1 MRKILVILLSVI
13 TLSLLPAGEA
23 VPCLAPAAQ
32 AQARTS
38 KKKAVSSSGKKTSG
52 GSSTKKKAAKTG
64 GGSQKKQA
72 SPASSADVRR
82 QQQQARSEIRQT
94 QKEITLNTRQTE
106 RQLNALAQV
115 EGEIGECN
123 RRIGTIN
130 SSLDSINRRT
140 GAVADSIT
148 ALNARLD
155 RITRS
160 YAAALR
166 RTQGSRNQTSQ
177 MAFLLSAKSFAQAFR
192 RLSAVKQFGKWRERK
207 QAEIVS
213 LRSVLQGRRNE
224 LDRLHAASART
235 ARELSAE
242 HATLRKKQTRTA
254 SLVDS
259 LKERGA
265 ELNQIMAERTRQAAA
280 LDAELDRIVAR
291 EAAEAARREREA
303 REAREKKERA
313 EREAR
318 LARERA
324 EAEAEKL
331 LADARMLQEIGCF
344 ALVLEK
350 IPAAL
355 ARRVASELGIPVLG
369 IGAGGGVDGQV
380 LVMHDMLGINKGFS
394 PKFLRRYA
402 DLSTAINQAVSH
414 YIDDVK
420 TSDFPNASEQY

>member
-123 RRIGTIN
+123 RRIGSIN

-213 LRSVLQGRRNE
+213 LRSVLQGRCNE

-254 SLVDS
+254 VDS
-259 LKERGA
+259 STRSRSA
-265 ELNQIMAERTRQAAA
+265 E
-280 LDAELDRIVAR
+280 
-291 EAAEAARREREA
+291 
-303 REAREKKERA
+303 
-313 EREAR
+313 
-318 LARERA
+318 
-324 EAEAEKL
+324 
-331 LADARMLQEIGCF
+331 
-344 ALVLEK
+344 
-350 IPAAL
+350 
-355 ARRVASELGIPVLG
+355 
-369 IGAGGGVDGQV
+369 
-380 LVMHDMLGINKGFS
+380 
-394 PKFLRRYA
+394 
-402 DLSTAINQAVSH
+402 
-414 YIDDVK
+414 
-420 TSDFPNASEQY
+420 PNSIR

>member
-23 VPCLAPAAQ
+23 VPCLAPAAL
-32 AQARTS
+32 AQTS
-38 KKKAVSSSGKKTSG
+38 KKKAASSSGKKTS

-123 RRIGTIN
+123 RRIGSIN

-265 ELNQIMAERTRQAAA
+265 ELNQIMAERTR
-280 LDAELDRIVAR
+280 
-291 EAAEAARREREA
+291 
-303 REAREKKERA
+303 
-313 EREAR
+313 
-318 LARERA
+318 
-324 EAEAEKL
+324 
-331 LADARMLQEIGCF
+331 MG
-344 ALVLEK
+344 
-350 IPAAL
+350 P
-355 ARRVASELGIPVLG
+355 
-369 IGAGGGVDGQV
+369 
-380 LVMHDMLGINKGFS
+380 
-394 PKFLRRYA
+394 
-402 DLSTAINQAVSH
+402 
-414 YIDDVK
+414 
-420 TSDFPNASEQY
+420 

>member
-123 RRIGTIN
+123 RRIGSIN

-291 EAAEAARREREA
+291 EAAEAAGVRPVRAARREGWTVLHCRREA
-303 REAREKKERA
+303 
-313 EREAR
+313 
-318 LARERA
+318 
-324 EAEAEKL
+324 
-331 LADARMLQEIGCF
+331 
-344 ALVLEK
+344 
-350 IPAAL
+350 
-355 ARRVASELGIPVLG
+355 
-369 IGAGGGVDGQV
+369 
-380 LVMHDMLGINKGFS
+380 
-394 PKFLRRYA
+394 
-402 DLSTAINQAVSH
+402 
-414 YIDDVK
+414 
-420 TSDFPNASEQY
+420 